1 MEKGNLSEK
10 TILIVED
17 ETNNYRYLVAI
28 LKESNAKVVW
38 AQNGIEAVEACQ
50 NNKNIDLILMDI
62 KMPKMDGLTASKLI
76 REFRPNL
83 PVIAQTA
90 FAMPGDRENAIRS
103 GINNYIE
110 KPIIKKQLMLL
121 IINYIG

>member
-76 REFRPNL
+76 KEFRPNL

-90 FAMPGDRENAIRS
+90 YAMPGDRENAIRS

-110 KPIIKKQLMLL
+110 KPIVKKQLMLL

>member
-1 MEKGNLSEK
+1 
-10 TILIVED
+10 
-17 ETNNYRYLVAI
+17 
-28 LKESNAKVVW
+28 
-38 AQNGIEAVEACQ
+38 
-50 NNKNIDLILMDI
+50 MDI

-90 FAMPGDRENAIRS
+90 YAMPGDRENAIRS

-110 KPIIKKQLMLL
+110 KPIVKKQLMLL

>member
-110 KPIIKKQLMLL
+110 KPIVKKQLMLL

>member
-90 FAMPGDRENAIRS
+90 YAMPGDRENAIRS

-110 KPIIKKQLMLL
+110 KPIMKKQLMLL